1 MKFSTKFLKN
11 YLNQPNNHL
20 NMTQLKDLKRK
31 VVRHNK
37 KNGVPLYIQKRN
49 ERFGTFNKVKR
60 IPKVVRFTLSP
71 VTPLKRFQKVVKKV
85 MSQNKTKKW
94 REETRTITI
103 RKPEK
108 IQQIKM
114 STQHF
119 PVYPCTRKGKVL
131 SLEKRLEFSERI
143 KMINSDWNYNT
154 GVNERMDMDL
164 DNDDDGEFEFDEWEE
179 EEIEV
184 DIDDVN
190 YE

>member
-1 MKFSTKFLKN
+1 
-11 YLNQPNNHL
+11 
-20 NMTQLKDLKRK
+20 MTQLKDLKRK

-103 RKPEK
+103 RKPEQ

-119 PVYPCTRKGKVL
+119 PVYPSTRKGKVL
-131 SLEKRLEFSERI
+131 TLEKRLEFSERI
-143 KMINSDWNYNT
+143 KLINSDWNYNT